1 MSTPRR
7 VGGSVGDY
15 PTPTREG
22 SGDESIYTGKT
33 FIVNNYFICCKIL
46 KLIKGKI
53 FIITCD
59 LETTSVKRVLGFSKL
74 LTRPAPQLAIYRRER
89 LMRAI
94 HKSLACYVVK
104 SQDFFF
110 YDDLADDIRPQVMR
124 IYKNPGLQA
133 LVSSIV

>member
-1 MSTPRR
+1 
-7 VGGSVGDY
+7 
-15 PTPTREG
+15 
-22 SGDESIYTGKT
+22 
-33 FIVNNYFICCKIL
+33 
-46 KLIKGKI
+46 
-53 FIITCD
+53 
-59 LETTSVKRVLGFSKL
+59 
-74 LTRPAPQLAIYRRER
+74 
-89 LMRAI
+89 MRAI